1 MLVLSVCPDCC
12 CMMHSLAIPVRPP
25 WLSYRVHTLP
35 STQFL
40 GSTCVLCPLLQYICT
55 VALFILPFRLA
66 YCVYWGRTLCV
77 SGDLSE
83 VASPT
88 GGGLRS

>member
-1 MLVLSVCPDCC
+1 MGFMTFRIFFIAPFLGRSVT
-12 CMMHSLAIPVRPP
+12 SF
-25 WLSYRVHTLP
+25 LP
-35 STQFL
+35 SWGVLLFL
-40 GSTCVLCPLLQYICT
+40 AACVC
-55 VALFILPFRLA
+55 
-66 YCVYWGRTLCV
+66 WGRTLCV